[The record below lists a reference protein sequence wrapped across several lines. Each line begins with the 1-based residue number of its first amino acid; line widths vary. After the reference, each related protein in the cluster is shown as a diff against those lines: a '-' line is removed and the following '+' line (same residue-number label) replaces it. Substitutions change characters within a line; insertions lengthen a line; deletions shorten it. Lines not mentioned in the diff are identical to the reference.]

1 MEAWILDREIEWQLG
16 CFIFI
21 LSLMA
26 CWEVIAARRQL
37 TVSKRGRWL
46 SNLGLTALNSVLLRL
61 LLPVTAVGSAWV
73 AAERG
78 WGLLSVLPVPQWL
91 VVPLS
96 IVILDFAIWT
106 QHVMFHRV
114 PLLWRLHMVHHAD
127 PDLDVTSGARFHPLE
142 MLLSLLIKVGVVLLV
157 GIPAIGVFL
166 FELILNA
173 TAMFNH
179 SNVKV
184 PNGVDGVLR
193 WFLVTPDMHRVHH
206 SVIVDECHTNFG
218 FNLPWWDRLLGTYRA
233 QPQGGHLGMT
243 IGLTEFR
250 TGVRQ
255 TVAWMLA
262 LPFGATVG
270 GRPMRRLRIPTGS
283 GRSAS
288 SWSVF

>member
-1 MEAWILDREIEWQLG
+1 
-16 CFIFI
+16 
-21 LSLMA
+21 
-26 CWEVIAARRQL
+26 
-37 TVSKRGRWL
+37 
-46 SNLGLTALNSVLLRL
+46 
-61 LLPVTAVGSAWV
+61 
-73 AAERG
+73 
-78 WGLLSVLPVPQWL
+78 
-91 VVPLS
+91 
-96 IVILDFAIWT
+96 
-106 QHVMFHRV
+106 MFHRV

-193 WFLVTPDMHRVHH
+193 WFLVTPDMHRVRH

>member
-1 MEAWILDREIEWQLG
+1 MDAWILNYERELRLG
-16 CFIFI
+16 SFFAV
-21 LSLMA
+21 LGLMTL
-26 CWEVIAARRQL
+26 WEIIAARRQL
-37 TVSKRGRWL
+37 TVAWRRRWL
-46 SNLGLTALNSVLLRL
+46 SNLSLVAFNALLLRAL
-61 LLPVTAVGSAWV
+61 FPPALIGTAWFAG
-73 AAERG
+73 ERG
-78 WGLLSVLPVPQWL
+78 WGLLNVVPVPPWL
-91 VVPLS
+91 AVVAS
-96 IVILDFAIWT
+96 IVLLDFAIWA

-142 MLLSLLIKVGVVLLV
+142 MMLSLLIKVGVVLLV

-184 PNGVDGVLR
+184 PNGVDRVLR

-233 QPQGGHLGMT
+233 QPRGGHLRMT

-250 TGVRQ
+250 SGVRQ
-255 TVAWMLA
+255 TLTWMLA
-262 LPFGATVG
+262 LPFGAIVG
-270 GRPMRRLRIPTGS
+270 GRPMRHARTAAQR
-283 GRSAS
+283 
-288 SWSVF
+288 